1 MYLEVPHHEEK
12 IGTSNARRDLDAM
25 GRIVGREFLSFA
37 ANAMLFMSSVH
48 ICQGPITL
56 SLQAPL
62 TNELG
67 EEEGSKFRLV
77 LFLLFGGRAG
87 DGSLDGVPLTF

>member
-1 MYLEVPHHEEK
+1 
-12 IGTSNARRDLDAM
+12 M

-56 SLQAPL
+56 SLQVPYA
-62 TNELG
+62 NEQGVTKRRRGPRSGL
-67 EEEGSKFRLV
+67 S
-77 LFLLFGGRAG
+77 LFSCSADEPEMGHWMGCR
-87 DGSLDGVPLTF
+87 